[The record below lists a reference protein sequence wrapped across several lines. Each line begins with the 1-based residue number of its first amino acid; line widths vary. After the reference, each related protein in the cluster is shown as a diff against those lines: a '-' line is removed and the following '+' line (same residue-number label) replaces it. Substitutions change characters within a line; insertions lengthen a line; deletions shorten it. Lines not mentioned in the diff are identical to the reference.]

1 MHALSAYI
9 IPALPRSCVDTPLLC
24 ICLGAGSTALTAHL
38 SARDAAASTVELT
51 LSTPVLVPSLKAA
64 NFPKLDTL
72 RHTSTQ
78 RTVVIAATVS
88 KTWHHPVST
97 VPRDNVIDN
106 YTMI

>member
-9 IPALPRSCVDTPLLC
+9 IPALPRSWVDTPLLC

-64 NFPKLDTL
+64 NFPNFPKPDTL

-97 VPRDNVIDN
+97 VPRDN